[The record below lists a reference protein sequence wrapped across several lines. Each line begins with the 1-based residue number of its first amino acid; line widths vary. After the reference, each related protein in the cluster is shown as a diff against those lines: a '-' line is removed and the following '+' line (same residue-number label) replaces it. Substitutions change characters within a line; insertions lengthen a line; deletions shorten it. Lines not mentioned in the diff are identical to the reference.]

1 MVRGEEPPTEVFHEC
16 PRPDPLTGSD
26 EGENLRARGLGLCL
40 GCDDAVQPSGVHLL
54 AGVDRS
60 VRGS

>member
-26 EGENLRARGLGLCL
+26 EGENLRGLGLCL
-40 GCDDAVQPSGVHLL
+40 GCDGAVRPSGVHLL